1 MLASSTFSI
10 SFCRSRRW
18 LWRWPLIC
26 VVRPTFRKGLEASN
40 EMSLD
45 DAHPSYF
52 SVQRDHRPWKANR
65 GAAAAAANSD
75 GSRNVFIITHRYT
88 HTHTAVQTP
97 SSGRAAARFTFVP
110 IDLPLPPLFF
120 FPRSGEIS
128 GPYFRL
134 LGWGFTQNNHNYPLA
149 SFFLNFPEGEY
160 LHDSTLPLEGSQT
173 FQNGA
178 QAKLPVVLTPAEE
191 EFTSKTIVGLF
202 GFRHTRTRTRN
213 GIFLENFFSFSIS
226 ANPFS
231 SGFSALEKSK
241 CFFLCFVSFG
251 HNLAHKSFKK

>member
-1 MLASSTFSI
+1 
-10 SFCRSRRW
+10 
-18 LWRWPLIC
+18 
-26 VVRPTFRKGLEASN
+26 
-40 EMSLD
+40 MSLD

-65 GAAAAAANSD
+65 GAAAAANSD
-75 GSRNVFIITHRYT
+75 GSRNVFIITQRYT

-110 IDLPLPPLFF
+110 SIDLPLPPLFF

-128 GPYFRL
+128 GLYFRL

-178 QAKLPVVLTPAEE
+178 QAKLPVVHTPAEE

-202 GFRHTRTRTRN
+202 GFRHTHTHKKWN
-213 GIFLENFFSFSIS
+213 FPGKLFFFLDLGESFLIKVFRPGKVEVFFSVFRLVWSQLS
-226 ANPFS
+226 AQKF
-231 SGFSALEKSK
+231 
-241 CFFLCFVSFG
+241 
-251 HNLAHKSFKK
+251 

>member
-1 MLASSTFSI
+1 M
-10 SFCRSRRW
+10 
-18 LWRWPLIC
+18 
-26 VVRPTFRKGLEASN
+26 
-40 EMSLD
+40 
-45 DAHPSYF
+45 
-52 SVQRDHRPWKANR
+52 
-65 GAAAAAANSD
+65 
-75 GSRNVFIITHRYT
+75 
-88 HTHTAVQTP
+88 
-97 SSGRAAARFTFVP
+97 
-110 IDLPLPPLFF
+110 
-120 FPRSGEIS
+120 
-128 GPYFRL
+128 
-134 LGWGFTQNNHNYPLA
+134 A

-178 QAKLPVVLTPAEE
+178 QAKLPVVHTPAEE

-251 HNLAHKSFKK
+251 HNLAHKSFKKQSKATVARLGKKTTTTTTAIHYFLVLRHSVCPSAAHCTSPTLTLFFCAFLMV